1 MFKSWPAILAVILQK
16 DKKFMEK
23 DDNFSELFYVLP
35 MNDEITF
42 ACHLMVSDLVEF
54 FTALSLSKMIALE
67 I

>member
-1 MFKSWPAILAVILQK
+1 MFKSWPAI
-16 DKKFMEK
+16 FG
-23 DDNFSELFYVLP
+23 ELFYILP